1 MKKTAIVITLLLAVS
16 AVKAG
21 ELENLKNNSD
31 MFFAGGASLTPPEA
45 PAAAQAEEVPVM
57 GGEGD
62 VVITV
67 DRFKAPND
75 APMVFALC
83 DSERCHKLQDKGY
96 VDIKAELLESTAA
109 KRTYLIRGLKP
120 GDYSLS
126 GYNDVNGNGR
136 LDTGLFSIPKEP
148 VGFSVLNTGKLGS
161 NPSWDSVKFTVDS
174 AAVSVTFHLIHKFG
188 L

>member
-1 MKKTAIVITLLLAVS
+1 MKRILMAAVITGLGGPAS
-16 AVKAG
+16 AADFSELQGLKAG
-21 ELENLKNNSD
+21 GV
-31 MFFAGGASLTPPEA
+31 AGMEA
-45 PAAAQAEEVPVM
+45 QVPAAPRAEEDVVM
-57 GGEGD
+57 VGEGD
-62 VVITV
+62 VIITV
-67 DRFKAPND
+67 DRFTAPND

-96 VDIKAELLESTAA
+96 KDIKAELLESAPA

-136 LDTGLFSIPKEP
+136 MDTGLFGIPKEP
-148 VGFSVLNTGKLGS
+148 VGFSVLNTNKLGS
-161 NPSWDSVKFTVDS
+161 NPSWDSVRFTVDS
-174 AAVSVTFHLIHKFG
+174 AAVSVFFHLIRKFG